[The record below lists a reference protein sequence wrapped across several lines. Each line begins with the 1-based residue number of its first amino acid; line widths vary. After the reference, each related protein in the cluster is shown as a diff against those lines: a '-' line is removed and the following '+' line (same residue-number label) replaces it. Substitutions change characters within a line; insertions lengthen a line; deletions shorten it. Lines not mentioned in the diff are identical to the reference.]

1 MKYPIPAFA
10 ITLILGGCAAPQ
22 YSDMAPDLQKA
33 ELYVNVAC
41 TAQGGESDTS
51 LFAGLDPATEQTTFN
66 TGNLSHAELRESDIP
81 QGIHKGSLAGMAPFA
96 HSAHASTPCPA
107 AIVDT
112 MLRIPSG
119 DKRIFL
125 MPGKGGLSKAGAIES
140 ARAELK
146 AAGGNIYSLAGN
158 NDGLI
163 QATGVTIKNG
173 QIWLTADSDLQE
185 NSEVSR
191 QNRVPPKAATDL

>member
-1 MKYPIPAFA
+1 
-10 ITLILGGCAAPQ
+10 
-22 YSDMAPDLQKA
+22 
-33 ELYVNVAC
+33 
-41 TAQGGESDTS
+41 
-51 LFAGLDPATEQTTFN
+51 
-66 TGNLSHAELRESDIP
+66 
-81 QGIHKGSLAGMAPFA
+81 
-96 HSAHASTPCPA
+96 
-107 AIVDT
+107 
-112 MLRIPSG
+112 
-119 DKRIFL
+119 